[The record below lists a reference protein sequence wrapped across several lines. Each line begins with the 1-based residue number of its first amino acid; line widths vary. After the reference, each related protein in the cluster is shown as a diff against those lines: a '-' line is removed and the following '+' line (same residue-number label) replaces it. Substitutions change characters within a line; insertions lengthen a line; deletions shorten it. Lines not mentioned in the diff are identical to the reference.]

1 MKTVQTLLDDVQVL
15 QSPAFVDERGSFT
28 KLFSQATLPAYQIQQ
43 VNYVQNSRAG
53 ILRGLHYQKNEWA
66 ESKFFRVLR
75 GRIQLAFVDVRHSLH
90 SPAVAA
96 TFVLDRPDI
105 GVLVPRGF
113 ATGYLTLVDDT
124 DVLYYSDNAY
134 HPSAEGGIRWDDP
147 AFALPW
153 QTTTPDLSDKDAA
166 WSFVAPVS

>member
-28 KLFSQATLPAYQIQQ
+28 KLFSQAALPAYSIRQ
-43 VNYVQNSRAG
+43 VNYVQNRQADT
-53 ILRGLHYQKNEWA
+53 LRGLHHQTGIWA

-75 GRIQLAFVDVRHSLH
+75 GRIQLAFVDLRQATHR
-90 SPAVAA
+90 PDAAA
-96 TFVLDRPDI
+96 TIVLDRPDI
-105 GVLVPRGF
+105 GVLIPRGF

-134 HPSAEGGIRWDDP
+134 HPDAEGGIRWNDP

-153 QTTTPDLSDKDAA
+153 QTTHPNLSDKDAA
-166 WSFVAPVS
+166 WPSVNAVS